1 MSLLTDKIFSPG
13 SQTIKRQ
20 KSYFEFIFDFFLFH
34 LIIKIFN
41 TLYLVTSSSTTA
53 KENTKCTSKLK
64 NELKLL
70 KQWSK
75 NTNLVFNCE
84 KTKSMLFSTH
94 KMSQHHQLYND
105 ILKIT
110 CNNQTI
116 ESVQQYKL
124 LGVIIDKHFSFIHI

>member
-110 CNNQTI
+110 CNNQAI